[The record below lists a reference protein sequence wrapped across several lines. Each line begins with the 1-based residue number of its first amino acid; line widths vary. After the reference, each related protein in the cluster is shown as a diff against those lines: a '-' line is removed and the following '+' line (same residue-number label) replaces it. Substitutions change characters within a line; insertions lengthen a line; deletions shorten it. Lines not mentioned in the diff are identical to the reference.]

1 MDDKTGSS
9 KGTFPEDGGALTR
22 RSLIGAAGAAG
33 LGLAFAATSSKEA
46 AAASFARDAA
56 KPVFYWIS
64 HGAAGDPI
72 WVLAVNGANAA
83 AKDLGVTVRTSF
95 HNNDVASQVEAING
109 AIAAGAKGIATT
121 SPQPGVLKKLVAKAT
136 ARGIPVITLNSD
148 DSATARIAY
157 VGADLTAAGKIW
169 ANYLLSNKLVKSGDK
184 VWLPVEAAGASYQV
198 LETQGI
204 GSVFRPRGIK
214 FEVFNAG
221 GDPAKSQAAMQDYLT
236 AKGKGIAAMIGL
248 GDQVTSNTPTVF
260 KAVGW
265 KPGRIPVV
273 GWGNTLSTAQAVQ
286 KGYINAGLWQYPD
299 SQGYLPIVLLRML
312 SEGRGAGYDITTLA
326 LYDRKN
332 VAKYIKFLR

>member
-33 LGLAFAATSSKEA
+33 LGLAFAAASSKEA

-121 SPQPGVLKKLVAKAT
+121 SPQPGVL
-136 ARGIPVITLNSD
+136 NSD
-148 DSATARIAY
+148 DPATARIAY

-286 KGYINAGLWQYPD
+286 NGYINAGLWQYPD